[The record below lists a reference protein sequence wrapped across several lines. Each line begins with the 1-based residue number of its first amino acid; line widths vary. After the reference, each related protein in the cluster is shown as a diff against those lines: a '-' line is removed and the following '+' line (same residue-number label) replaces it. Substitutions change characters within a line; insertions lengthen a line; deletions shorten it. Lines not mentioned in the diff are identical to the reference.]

1 MNEIYV
7 TTLALAIFI
16 TINLTYYKSL
26 NTYVKKTLDKN
37 WLQVWGNKVYLWKG
51 SVFVSIGATFLIM
64 YIVK

>member
-37 WLQVWGNKVYLWKG
+37 WLQVWGNKVYFWKG